1 MEVDT
6 NVFQISLS
14 CLKEGAELATGDP
27 ELCKKCKAAFN
38 KESKIIVVE
47 EQQRWYCEFCNYAND
62 VQFEDEEIP
71 KSNTVNYLV
80 EASA

>member
-6 NVFQISLS
+6 NVFQICLS

-38 KESKIIVVE
+38 KDSKIIVVE

-62 VQFEDEEIP
+62 V
-71 KSNTVNYLV
+71 
-80 EASA
+80 